1 MPIYQFRCPGGCPDF
16 STGYPMA
23 DAPREDACPQCATPS
38 RRLFGTPAL
47 GIGSTTAMRLQDSTR
62 ASADTPQ
69 VVNRLPGSAR
79 RATPVTTNPLHRR
92 LPRP

>member
-1 MPIYQFRCPGGCPDF
+1 
-16 STGYPMA
+16 MA
-23 DAPREDACPQCATPS
+23 EVPREDACPQCCATS
-38 RRLFGTPAL
+38 RRLIGAPAL
-47 GIGSTTAMRLQDSTR
+47 GIGSTAAMKLHDRTR

-69 VVNRLPGSAR
+69 VVNALPRGAR